1 MIEDLVIY
9 TPLFVPLFWAIVLF
23 SSNQNR
29 IKAKFIL
36 GIQMVAVFLL
46 FLSLAL
52 FYKKVTVLLRFFEP
66 VYIFSFLSLYPMF
79 YWYIK
84 LLTVETVYK
93 LKNLALFV
101 PAVFF
106 ASAFIIIFL
115 LMNPEEKKSFYLFS
129 YLNNE
134 TGNSFEG
141 LVKLQYLFFSFSKI
155 VFIVQA
161 FYFVILGHRLVKRYN
176 QKIVEFY
183 SNPEHKTINWVKFM
197 LFSMIASLVITI
209 LYNILGRE
217 FFVEYPLLL
226 FVPNLVLGVLIFMQG
241 YLGNLQNY
249 TVSDMEIETRQD
261 SEIPLQKNVNSEKLR
276 KSLLELFDYENIYI
290 NPDLKITHVS
300 EKLFTNR
307 TYISKLI
314 NTEFS
319 CTFSDFVNQYRIT
332 EAKKLLADN
341 SLKSYSLEYIAEKS
355 GFGSMVNFMRVF
367 REKEGITPGR
377 YRERESL
384 KINE

>member
-93 LKNLALFV
+93 LKNLVLFV

-141 LVKLQYLFFSFSKI
+141 LIKLQYLFFSFSKI

>member
-93 LKNLALFV
+93 LKNLVLFV

-176 QKIVEFY
+176 QKIAEFY